1 MSQPNLFIKIQKNIR
16 WHDWAIDKLPVL
28 FGLSFY
34 IILSQTTYNSNQLAD
49 FFVFLIFSISSTI
62 FGYMINNYADL
73 KIDLEQ
79 GKENAM
85 ADFSP
90 AGRIVFLLIITFIV
104 ITSGLFFKDKNYFLW
119 LWAIQ
124 FFISAFYSL
133 PPIRFKER
141 GFVGLVIPFLA
152 QLVVPT
158 LIVFSIFGFV
168 TSIEITIFLLYGF
181 FKGGAYDIGH
191 QFHDFMGDTKT
202 STKTFA
208 VTRGRHIVKAI
219 FKSFLVVE
227 RFFFLAILYISFHLV
242 LVANRFNDIFI
253 YGFAGLALL
262 YLVLSVLVFANEIKN
277 KEISDPYYVSIRG
290 NANII
295 HIIIPNI
302 AFPLVLTILISVQN
316 YIFLS
321 VLLFFLIW
329 IMPTPSKLK
338 WPLQVILGK
347 FKS

>member
-1 MSQPNLFIKIQKNIR
+1 MSQMNLVVKIQKNIR
-16 WHDWAIDKLPVL
+16 WHDWAIDKLPIL
-28 FGLSFY
+28 FGLCFY
-34 IILSQTTYNSNQLAD
+34 IILSLKTIEISQLIE
-49 FFVFLIFSISSTI
+49 FSIFLIFSISSTI

-85 ADFSP
+85 ADFSQ
-90 AGRIVFLLIITFIV
+90 AGRIVFLIIITLIV
-104 ITSGLFFKDKNYFLW
+104 IISGLFFRDKDYFLW
-119 LWAIQ
+119 LWGIQ

-141 GFVGLVIPFLA
+141 GFTGLIIPFLA

-158 LIVFSIFGFV
+158 LIVFSIFGFLTPLEV
-168 TSIEITIFLLYGF
+168 TIFLLYGF

-191 QFHDFMGDTKT
+191 QFHDYMGDSKT

-219 FKSFLVVE
+219 FKIFLVME
-227 RFFFLAILYISFHLV
+227 RFLFLSILFLTTRLVSKSFDEIFLYGFIILLILYLFL
-242 LVANRFNDIFI
+242 FI
-253 YGFAGLALL
+253 A
-262 YLVLSVLVFANEIKN
+262 VFVQEIKN
-277 KEISDPYYVSIRG
+277 KEISDPYYVNIRG
-290 NANII
+290 YANII

-302 AFPLVLTILISVQN
+302 AFPLTLTILISTEN
-316 YIFLS
+316 YVFFT
-321 VLLFFLIW
+321 VFLFFLIW

-347 FKS
+347 FRS